1 MKIFGKTTNASTL
14 LMYTYQYRE
23 IMIPKIEPII
33 LFLMFCAMKYGYTI
47 IATYIVKKI
56 FTNTRRR
63 KEIKNERNSL
73 NAGFARNNHYSC
85 FNVFFEV
92 ISYYHSSLFYTTI
105 SLDVCEAFS
114 TFFFNFTPLPLPENH
129 FVSFFLRN
137 TNKVESYNSDQQYS
151 QPSQGN

>member
-1 MKIFGKTTNASTL
+1 
-14 LMYTYQYRE
+14 MYTYQYRE

-114 TFFFNFTPLPLPENH
+114 TFFFLILPL
-129 FVSFFLRN
+129 F
-137 TNKVESYNSDQQYS
+137 
-151 QPSQGN
+151 PSQKIILFHSSFETPTKSNLIIVINNIHNRHRGIEIGAILS